1 MTDSKGST
9 TSNKRR
15 GKKETLRE
23 QVERLEDDL
32 TRSKKLV
39 EISERMAAADT
50 LDESLEEF
58 LKIIQVETRAER
70 ATLFLNDEARGELY
84 SRVLIGDYHR
94 EIRILNTDGI
104 AGHVFQN
111 RKSIIVN
118 NPYEDERFDKTV
130 DERTGLKT
138 ESVLCAP
145 IMVGERECLG
155 VAQVINNHDQAF
167 IEEQKL
173 FLELMANQAA
183 LVLKS
188 LQTVQKMRE
197 KRKQEIAFLDV
208 VADITSEIQLSSL
221 LNKVMTEATR
231 LLEADRGTLFL
242 NDDKTDELYTEI
254 GEGLGVKQIRLP
266 NTSGIAG
273 AVFSSGKSVN
283 IPYAYADLRF
293 NPEFDKKTG
302 YFTRSILCVPVI
314 NNKGRVIGVT
324 QILNKRGGSF
334 NEEDEARLKAF
345 TGQISIAL
353 ENAKLFNDIQRM
365 KNYNESMLES
375 MSNAVMTID
384 KNKVV
389 ATCNQAGS
397 KLFKKRR
404 TEDLIGSNF
413 DEIFREQVW
422 LLEKVDKVL
431 ETGEPDVMVDVYIEW
446 EDTTLS
452 LNMTL
457 SELCDAEGERIGA
470 LVMIEDVSREKRLK
484 STMSR
489 YMDSG
494 IAEQLLGQGSEVLG
508 GRDVMATIL
517 FSDVRS
523 FTTLTEELG
532 AQGTVTMLNEYFTI
546 MVDCIQAEGGM
557 LDKFIGDAI
566 MAAFG
571 LPISHDDN
579 EDRAMRCAISMH
591 RELGL
596 WNKERVRRGDRPL
609 RIGIGLN
616 TDKVVAGNIGSPKRM
631 DYTVIGDGVNLAA
644 RLESASKQ
652 YCAGLLISEFTRER
666 LKGTY
671 RLREVDSVV
680 VKGKTEPVKIHEVLD
695 FYTEEEFP
703 NVHDVVATFQR
714 ARHHYLSQHFDDAI
728 SAFRDVLALNPN
740 DGLAELYIERSE
752 FMKANPPGEDWD
764 GVWTLTSK

>member
-1 MTDSKGST
+1 MTDLQPIK
-9 TSNKRR
+9 KR
-15 GKKETLRE
+15 GKKPTLRE
-23 QVERLEDDL
+23 QVDVLDFELSR
-32 TRSKKLV
+32 TKKLI
-39 EISERMAAADT
+39 EISEKMAAADT

-58 LKIIQVETRAER
+58 LMIIQNEANAER
-70 ATLFLNDEARGELY
+70 ATLFLNDDARGELY
-84 SRVLIGDYHR
+84 SRVLIGNYRR
-94 EIRILNTDGI
+94 EIRILNTDGL

-111 RKSIIVN
+111 QESLIVN
-118 NPYEDERFDKTV
+118 NPYDDTRFDQTV

-138 ESVLCAP
+138 KSVLCVP
-145 IMVGERECLG
+145 IVVGERDCLG
-155 VAQVINNHDQAF
+155 VAQVINNKDGGF
-167 IEEQKL
+167 VDEQRE
-173 FLELMANQAA
+173 FLDLMANQAA

-188 LQTVQKMRE
+188 LQIVQKMRE

-273 AVFSSGKSVN
+273 AVFSTGKSVN

-293 NPEFDKKTG
+293 NPAFDKQTG

-324 QILNKRGGSF
+324 QILNKRGGAF
-334 NEEDEARLKAF
+334 TEEDEARLKAF

-375 MSNAVMTID
+375 MSNAVLTVDTNQII
-384 KNKVV
+384 
-389 ATCNQAGS
+389 ATCNRAGS
-397 KLFKKRR
+397 KLFQLRR
-404 TEDLIGSNF
+404 SEDLIGNSF
-413 DEIFREQVW
+413 ADLFAEHDW
-422 LLEKVDKVL
+422 LVEKVGKVL
-431 ETGEPDVMVDVYIEW
+431 ESGEPDVMVDIEMEW
-446 EDTTLS
+446 KGNSLS

-508 GRDVMATIL
+508 GRDLVATIL

-566 MAAFG
+566 MAGFG
-571 LPISHDDN
+571 LPIAHDDD
-579 EDRAMRCAISMH
+579 EDRAMRCAIAMQ
-591 RELGL
+591 RELNL
-596 WNKERVRRGDRPL
+596 WNKEREKRGERPL
-609 RIGIGLN
+609 QIGIGLN

-631 DYTVIGDGVNLAA
+631 DYTMIGDGVNLAA

-652 YCAGLLISEFTRER
+652 YCAGLLISEFTRTR

-695 FYTEEEFP
+695 FYTDEEFP
-703 NVHDVVATFQR
+703 NVHDVLAGFQR
-714 ARHHYLSQHFDDAI
+714 ARHHYLEQHWDDAI
-728 SAFRDVLALNPN
+728 SAFNDVLKLNPG
-740 DGLAELYIERSE
+740 DGLSKLYIERCE
-752 FMKANPPGEDWD
+752 LMKKSPPAADWD

>member
-1 MTDSKGST
+1 MTDTHETNAVK
-9 TSNKRR
+9 KRR

-23 QVERLEDDL
+23 QVERLEEDL
-32 TRSKKLV
+32 IRSKKLV

-111 RKSIIVN
+111 RTSLIVN
-118 NPYEDERFDKTV
+118 NPYEDERFDRTV

-145 IMVGERECLG
+145 IMVGDRECLG

-273 AVFSSGKSVN
+273 AVFSSGQSVN

-375 MSNAVMTID
+375 MSNAVMTIG
-384 KNKVV
+384 KNKIV

-397 KLFKKRR
+397 KLFKRRR

-413 DEIFREQVW
+413 DEIFREQPW
-422 LLEKVDKVL
+422 LVEKVDKVL
-431 ETGEPDVMVDVYIEW
+431 DTGEPDVMVDVDIEW

-571 LPISHDDN
+571 LPIAHDDN

-728 SAFRDVLALNPN
+728 AAFQDVLALNPN

-752 FMKANPPGEDWD
+752 FMKANPPGADWD